1 MLAESLSLTRLA
13 SIKRSLGVSK
23 LSSKPTQTT
32 GPIEATEVVMPRTG
46 AADGLRLQRRRIPY
60 PAAGDVTVRVEAA
73 GVSFAEVQML
83 RGRYFNQP
91 AFPFVPGYDLV
102 GEVVEIG
109 SDVSHLTV
117 GQRVAALTETGSW
130 ATHAVVPAEKLVPVP
145 DGLDPGE
152 VVSLVTNGVT
162 AYQMLHR
169 IARIHAGDT
178 VVVHG
183 ASGGV
188 GTVLTQL
195 AREAGVDVIG
205 TASASKHDLLREL
218 GAVPI
223 DYRIDDLPARIREIA
238 PDGVDAVFDH
248 VGGAGLVDSWRM
260 LGPGGRLVSY
270 GVASALDDEGH
281 RLRPFVPILARWIL
295 WNASELLT
303 GGNQRATFYYV
314 QRWPGRFSED
324 LTELLRLL
332 GEEKIDGQVARRF
345 PLEEAADALESL
357 DSGRARGKVVLVP
370 SEY

>member
-1 MLAESLSLTRLA
+1 MG
-13 SIKRSLGVSK
+13 SIEV
-23 LSSKPTQTT
+23 
-32 GPIEATEVVMPRTG
+32 TEVVMSQKG
-46 AADGLRLQRRRIPY
+46 AADGLRLRRRRLPS
-60 PAAGDVTVRVEAA
+60 PAADEVIVRVKAA

-102 GEVVEIG
+102 GEVVTIG
-109 SDVSHLTV
+109 SGISHLSV
-117 GQRVAALTETGSW
+117 GQQVAALTETGSW
-130 ATHAVVPAEKLVPVP
+130 ATHVVLPAEKLVPVP
-145 DGLDPGE
+145 DGLDPVE

-169 IARIHAGDT
+169 IAQIHAGDT

-195 AREAGVDVIG
+195 AREADVNVIG
-205 TASASKHDLLREL
+205 TASASKHDLVREL

-223 DYRIDDLPARIREIA
+223 DYRIDNLPVRVREIA

-248 VGGAGLVDSWRM
+248 VGGPGLVDSWRM

-270 GVASALDDEGH
+270 GVASALDDDGH
-281 RLRPFVPILARWIL
+281 RLRPFVPILARLIL
-295 WNASELLT
+295 WNASELLK
-303 GGNQRATFYYV
+303 GGKQRATFYYV
-314 QRWPGRFSED
+314 QRWPSRFSED
-324 LTELLRLL
+324 LTQVLTLL
-332 GEEKIDGQVARRF
+332 GEERIDGQVACRF
-345 PLEEAADALESL
+345 PLEKAADALELL
-357 DSGRARGKVVLVP
+357 DSGRVRGKVVLVP